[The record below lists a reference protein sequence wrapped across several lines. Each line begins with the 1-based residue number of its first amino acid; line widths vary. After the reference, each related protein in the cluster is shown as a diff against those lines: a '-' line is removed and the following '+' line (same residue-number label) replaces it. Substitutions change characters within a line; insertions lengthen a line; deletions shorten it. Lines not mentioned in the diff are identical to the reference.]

1 MNADQ
6 RALQFACHG
15 SALVG
20 IIDVPERPLARGVLV
35 IAGASQYRIGN
46 HRHFTL
52 LARLLAGRG
61 IPVMRFDQRGI
72 GDSEGDATANAPST
86 ASVDDDIRAAMK
98 EFFIQMPEMKEIVIW
113 GLGDGATSA
122 ALFAQG
128 DTRVTGVVLL
138 NPWVQEAATAARAA
152 LFPHLLARFGEL
164 GFWKRVASGGRDAA
178 ASAAALRQNMRAA
191 AHDRSLPLAQRV
203 VASLACFD
211 GAALVILGGD
221 DPEARQFGELLDK
234 HESRCK
240 RVTIPGANHTFA
252 SRAWRDEVAEA
263 SANWLVSW

>member
-1 MNADQ
+1 MNYGQ
-6 RALQFACHG
+6 RALQFSCQG
-15 SALVG
+15 SSLVG
-20 IIDVPERPLARGVLV
+20 IIDVPERPLSRGVLV
-35 IAGASQYRIGN
+35 ITGGPQYRVGS
-46 HRHFTL
+46 HRHFTG
-52 LARLLAGRG
+52 LARMLAARG
-61 IPVMRFDQRGI
+61 IPVMRFDHRGM
-72 GDSEGDATANAPST
+72 GDSEGEARGFDAL
-86 ASVDDDIRAAMK
+86 DDDIRAAMK
-98 EFFIQMPEMKEIVIW
+98 EFFIQMPDMKEIVIW

-203 VASLACFD
+203 IASLACFD